1 MWIVNVKKRGDNYA
15 HVWLLEARR
24 LKNGA
29 MISTGRQTPKFSF
42 DLLRGSFDKLSER
55 LERSIGILVAESIL
69 AADDETL
76 LIAAE
81 LAELLQEAIQDA
93 EAESGGDDGG
103 EMG

>member
-1 MWIVNVKKRGDNYA
+1 MWIVNVKKQSDNYA
-15 HVWLLEARR
+15 HVWLSEARR
-24 LKNGA
+24 LSNGA

-55 LERSIGILVAESIL
+55 LERSIGILVAESIV

-81 LAELLQEAIQDA
+81 MAELLQGAIQ
-93 EAESGGDDGG
+93 EAEENTGG
-103 EMG
+103 EASGQVG

>member
-1 MWIVNVKKRGDNYA
+1 MWIVNVKKQSDNYA

-81 LAELLQEAIQDA
+81 LAELLQESIQDA